1 MQSSVQGWAHSLE
14 LLAAA
19 DVAVI
24 LKISEA
30 SIWNWQ
36 YGRKAPPIGFPP
48 PVKIGASVRWR
59 SSDIQI
65 FILSL
70 PLTTTG
76 RIPMPGNAPAASPPI
91 VLDKPVRGRGRPRK
105 IPTRTLG

>member
-1 MQSSVQGWAHSLE
+1 MQSLE

-19 DVAVI
+19 DVAAI

-36 YGRKAPPIGFPP
+36 YGRKTPPVGFPP

-59 SSDIQI
+59 SSDIQV
-65 FILSL
+65 FILGL

-76 RIPMPGNAPAASPPI
+76 SIPLPGLAQAAPAAI
-91 VLDKPVRGRGRPRK
+91 VLTKPLRGRGRPRK
-105 IPTRTLG
+105 NQTGTSG

>member
-1 MQSSVQGWAHSLE
+1 MQNLE

-19 DVAVI
+19 DVAAI

-36 YGRKAPPIGFPP
+36 YGRKTPPFGFPP

-59 SSDIQI
+59 SSDIQV
-65 FILSL
+65 FILGL

-76 RIPMPGNAPAASPPI
+76 RIPVPGQLLPI
-91 VLDKPVRGRGRPRK
+91 KTTVVVLKPVRGRGRPRK
-105 IPTRTLG
+105 NQTGASG

>member
-1 MQSSVQGWAHSLE
+1 MQSLE

-30 SIWNWQ
+30 SVWNWQ
-36 YGRKAPPIGFPP
+36 YGRKAPPVGFPP

-59 SSDIQI
+59 SSDIQA
-65 FILSL
+65 FIVGL
-70 PLTTTG
+70 PVTTTG
-76 RIPMPGNAPAASPPI
+76 RIPMPGLVQATPNVV

-105 IPTRTLG
+105 MPTRALG

>member
-1 MQSSVQGWAHSLE
+1 MQNLE

-19 DVAVI
+19 DVAAI

-36 YGRKAPPIGFPP
+36 YGRKTPPIGFPP

-59 SSDIQI
+59 SSDIQA
-65 FILSL
+65 FILGL
-70 PLTTTG
+70 PPTTTG
-76 RIPMPGNAPAASPPI
+76 RIAVPGLAQATSTTV
-91 VLDKPVRGRGRPRK
+91 VLTKPVRGRGRPRK
-105 IPTRTLG
+105 NQTGASG

>member
-1 MQSSVQGWAHSLE
+1 MQSSVHGLAHSLE

-24 LKISEA
+24 LKISQA
-30 SIWNWQ
+30 SVWNWH
-36 YGRKAPPIGFPP
+36 YGRKAPPLGFPP

-65 FILSL
+65 FIQGL

-76 RIPMPGNAPAASPPI
+76 RIPMPGLAPATSPT
-91 VLDKPVRGRGRPRK
+91 VALDKPVRGRGRPRK
-105 IPTRTLG
+105 IPIRTLG

>member
-1 MQSSVQGWAHSLE
+1 MQNLE

-19 DVAVI
+19 DVAAI
-24 LKISEA
+24 LKISES

-36 YGRKAPPIGFPP
+36 YGRKTPPLGFPP

-59 SSDIQI
+59 SSDIQV
-65 FILSL
+65 FILGL

-76 RIPMPGNAPAASPPI
+76 RIPLPGHLQPSMTTVVLAKPI
-91 VLDKPVRGRGRPRK
+91 RGRGRPRK
-105 IPTRTLG
+105 VQTGGLG

>member
-1 MQSSVQGWAHSLE
+1 MQSLE

-36 YGRKAPPIGFPP
+36 YGRKTPPLGFPP
-48 PVKIGASVRWR
+48 PVKIGAAVRWR
-59 SSDIQI
+59 SSDIQM
-65 FILSL
+65 FIAGL
-70 PLTTTG
+70 PPSTTG
-76 RIPMPGNAPAASPPI
+76 RIPSPVQVQATSNTL
-91 VLDKPVRGRGRPRK
+91 VLIKPVRARGRPRK
-105 IPTRTLG
+105 LPSSV

>member
-1 MQSSVQGWAHSLE
+1 MQSVE

-36 YGRKAPPIGFPP
+36 YGRKTPPLGFPP

-59 SSDIQI
+59 SSDIQA
-65 FILSL
+65 FILGL

-76 RIPMPGNAPAASPPI
+76 RIPMPGLVQATPTAL
-91 VLDKPVRGRGRPRK
+91 VLVKPVRGRGRPRK
-105 IPTRTLG
+105 IPTRAFS

>member
-1 MQSSVQGWAHSLE
+1 MQISVQGLAHSLE

-19 DVAVI
+19 DVAAI

-36 YGRKAPPIGFPP
+36 YGRKAPPLGFPP

-59 SSDIQI
+59 SSDIQV
-65 FILSL
+65 FIQGL
-70 PLTTTG
+70 PHTTTG
-76 RIPMPGNAPAASPPI
+76 RIPMPGQAAVPSPTTF
-91 VLDKPVRGRGRPRK
+91 LDKPVRGRGRPRK
-105 IPTRTLG
+105 IPIRTLG

>member
-1 MQSSVQGWAHSLE
+1 MQSLE

-19 DVAVI
+19 DVAAI

-36 YGRKAPPIGFPP
+36 YGRKTPPIGFPP
-48 PVKIGASVRWR
+48 PVKIGASVQWR
-59 SSDIQI
+59 SSDIQV
-65 FILSL
+65 FILGL

-76 RIPMPGNAPAASPPI
+76 RIPLPGLAQAAPATV
-91 VLDKPVRGRGRPRK
+91 VLTKPARGRGRPRK
-105 IPTRTLG
+105 NQTGASG